1 MPLNGE
7 RAFEILQR
15 EGVDTLV
22 SCSTE
27 NVYYVSNYWSLGSK
41 LGCGVQAYAI
51 LPIKEAPAVI
61 APIDEADLVLSSGT
75 WIEDLRFY
83 GDSRVQIGEPEEP
96 SEQTDQLI
104 DLYRGATKE
113 EDGISALVKVI
124 KEKNL
129 TEGIIALD
137 TSGMTPILYE
147 YVKSKL
153 PGAKLV
159 DGTPFLQEIR
169 MVKTDLEVE
178 RIKRATAITE
188 KSMEDSLEIAREE
201 ITELDLSGM
210 FAYSVAYDGGMVSQ
224 NLIGFRERSAF
235 PNPMP
240 SLFEAQRRD
249 VIRLILG
256 CTWDHYH
263 SNISRTA
270 VIGKP
275 LQKVKRVWETIKSA
289 QDAALEAITP
299 GAKISD
305 VYEKTFKSLE
315 SGELKVTPGALGHS
329 LGVECNEQPW
339 ITAENDSEIL
349 EGMVINVD
357 IPVLELG
364 WGGIQIED
372 TVLVKSEGPELLTST
387 DRTLYLL

>member
-1 MPLNGE
+1 L
-7 RAFEILQR
+7 A
-15 EGVDTLV
+15 
-22 SCSTE
+22 
-27 NVYYVSNYWSLGSK
+27 SK

-51 LPIKEAPAVI
+51 LPIKEVPTVI
-61 APIDEADLVLSSGT
+61 APIDEADLVLSSET

-83 GDSRVQIGEPEEP
+83 GEPRVKIGDSDEL
-96 SEQTDQLI
+96 SEQTLQLI
-104 DLYRGATKE
+104 DLYQGSTQE
-113 EDGISALVKVI
+113 EDGISSLI
-124 KEKNL
+124 KAIKDKNL
-129 TEGIIALD
+129 TKGVIALD
-137 TSGMTPILYE
+137 TSGITPTFYE
-147 YVKSKL
+147 YLKAKL
-153 PGAKLV
+153 PEAKII
-159 DGTPFLQEIR
+159 DGTPLLQEIR

-210 FAYSVAYDGGMVSQ
+210 FAYSVTYDGGMVSQ

-249 VIRLILG
+249 VIRLTLG

-275 LQKVKRVWETIKSA
+275 LQKVKRLWETIKSA
-289 QDAALEAITP
+289 QDVAIDAITP
-299 GAKISD
+299 GTKVSE
-305 VYEKTFKSLE
+305 VYDKAIKPLE
-315 SGELKVTPGALGHS
+315 SSELKITPSALGHS

-339 ITAENDSEIL
+339 IMANNDSEII

-357 IPVLELG
+357 IPALELG

-372 TVLVKSEGPELLTST
+372 TILVKSDGSELLTST